1 MEVDPGCELALE
13 SMAGEEAAAVDAS
26 GKRGARKGHSSLR
39 RQLRYWQP
47 FNDW

>member
-1 MEVDPGCELALE
+1 MEVSTDPGCELA
-13 SMAGEEAAAVDAS
+13 MAGEEGAAVDAS

>member
-1 MEVDPGCELALE
+1 MEAHTAVQAE
-13 SMAGEEAAAVDAS
+13 SVEGLGSADARAS
-26 GKRGARKGHSSLR
+26 RGARKGHSHLR